1 MAALA
6 IRLGYIAAEPYHTIN
21 DSATYNRL
29 AHLISVWGDYH
40 VGNGPHT
47 AAAGSRGPTA
57 YFPPAFPYLLAVA
70 DLIDGHQA
78 GGPTAV
84 GPERI
89 EMAALGTVSVALI
102 GLVALEAL
110 GEGPA
115 VAAMALAAVYPAFVE
130 LSGTLVAENLTVAL
144 ELAAAWAV
152 LRSRRAGERRF
163 WAWLAAAG
171 LLTGLCALAHENAAL
186 YLIPFAA
193 AVWSIARRRELRPR
207 RALAAPA
214 LVVLCTALAIAPWT
228 VRNLI
233 VMHSFVPI
241 SDEAGITLLG
251 TYNAQSAANP
261 RLPYKWKL
269 FIKIPRL
276 HSLRVQA
283 HHETEPQLSSTLE
296 AQALHYIR
304 AHPLAPLQVFA
315 DNTLRMFELEGTY
328 AWQASANAIGLR
340 LGVARIGV
348 YGFWILCLLAIAG
361 LFTRVALAAPRWL
374 WAMPILYWISIAPI
388 NVETPRFREPIDPFF
403 VLLAACAVSSGTR
416 RLFSGLGGAP
426 VGRDRGPREGPRS
439 RQLVEVRERLT

>member
-1 MAALA
+1 MA
-6 IRLGYIAAEPYHTIN
+6 YVTAEPYHTVN
-21 DSATYNRL
+21 DSATYNRM
-29 AHLISVWGDYH
+29 AHLISIWGDYH

-89 EMAALGTVSVALI
+89 EMAALGTASVGLI
-102 GLVALEAL
+102 GLVALEAF

-115 VAAMALAAVYPAFVE
+115 LAALALAAVYPVFVE
-130 LSGTLVAENLTVAL
+130 LSGTLVAENLAVAL
-144 ELAAAWAV
+144 ELAAAWAA
-152 LRSRRAGERRF
+152 LRSRRAQGRRI

-186 YLIPFAA
+186 YVLPIAA
-193 AVWSIARRRELRPR
+193 AGWAAARARGLRAG

-214 LVVLCTALAIAPWT
+214 VVAICTALAIAPWT

-233 VMHSFVPI
+233 VMHSFIPI

-261 RLPYKWKL
+261 HVPYKWRL

-276 HSLRVQA
+276 HSLRVKA
-283 HHETEPQLSSTLE
+283 HHETEPQLSGTLQTE
-296 AQALHYIR
+296 ALNYIG
-304 AHPLAPLQVFA
+304 AHPLAPLEVFA

-328 AWQASANAIGLR
+328 AWQASAHAIGLR
-340 LGVARIGV
+340 LAVARIGV

-361 LFTRVALAAPRWL
+361 LFTRAARAAPRWL

-403 VLLAACAVSSGTR
+403 VLLAACAVSAGAR
-416 RLFSGLGGAP
+416 RLLSGLSGAP
-426 VGRDRGPREGPRS
+426 VGRDRGPREGPRT
-439 RQLVEVRERLT
+439 RQLVEMSERLA